1 MWQVIFKSQLKYNN
15 YPSEQFIKSFVKDI
29 VYLEMKLN
37 SLVLSS
43 LLTAWAAFKY
53 HLKNK
58 INMIMSTAVG
68 INVHGSASA
77 FRTRTLAM
85 KKYIWIIS
93 SILRGSISSIEPMS
107 FENLLRTR
115 PTRKKN

>member
-1 MWQVIFKSQLKYNN
+1 
-15 YPSEQFIKSFVKDI
+15 
-29 VYLEMKLN
+29 MKLN

-53 HLKNK
+53 HLNIK
-58 INMIMSTAVG
+58 INIVASIAVG

-77 FRTRTLAM
+77 LRMRTLAK

-93 SILRGSISSIEPMS
+93 SILRGNISSIEPIS

-115 PTRKKN
+115 PTRKKNL